1 MNLPMTP
8 DSKKLVARLVD
19 RVMERLETEPKNLAT
34 EIKNAPDFFEAN
46 HNVEQVVALIVQ
58 HVAETSEDQNDVAR
72 FAIEKWLFRHDKS
85 DRPWT
90 NGTVK
95 ETPERRSLIYQLI
108 GLTPEQQ
115 KILDA
120 HFPAFVKIAI
130 EHDPGWIDWWS
141 EERKQTDSYYSA
153 SLLTYLK
160 ERRGWSEA
168 NLAKLDRETDDI
180 IKNVADPLWA
190 APGVNPPRIYGS
202 RGLIVGYVQSGK
214 TTTMNMTI
222 AKAVDHGYKLII
234 VLGGL
239 TDLLRRQTQR
249 RLDKEVVG
257 QEFLK
262 NDPDGI
268 AEPDTNGQG
277 GGYLHDKDWAEF
289 IVHPEPTPG
298 KEPRLIERL
307 TTQQFD
313 FSKPK
318 GGVIFGDAYLTDPR
332 LCKIIVIKKNKSR
345 LKTLVDQLKA
355 IPEDH
360 RRRLST
366 LILDDES
373 DQAAAINLV
382 KPDDEG
388 NQALAGV
395 NEQVVKILQ
404 LLANVQY
411 VGLTATPAAN
421 CFISPKDEWNMYPKD
436 FILVLDRPHG
446 YMGILDF
453 HDIDEAELEPI
464 PADQPQPKKRQHVR
478 DITNPRGHD
487 DEELQNCLRTFLLAG
502 ALKLYRSRN
511 INGYQATR
519 HHTLF
524 YSDSVKVKD
533 QKDARDRVRKMWDES
548 AFQTIAGL
556 QSLEAVYE
564 SDLLVNS
571 PHQKDKNYFPPTF
584 KDLHEDISE
593 ALRRIDEE
601 FDGHEV
607 AITVNG
613 DKTGSDPDFQARSI
627 WKIVIGGMKLSR
639 GYTIEGLTVT
649 YFRRKNKTA
658 SSLMQMG
665 RWFGYRAGYQDLV
678 RLYISRR
685 EEAKPEPIDVYDIFE
700 SVCIDEEDLR
710 RNFKLWYNSV
720 PRVTP
725 KQLRPLIG
733 TCDSRILPAPKNQ
746 MWPVR
751 LVATNFSRYT
761 PDDYTLLP
769 DHLEANFA
777 LWSTTVAGANPK
789 EISIVGNTRVFCT
802 SKIPHADMAK
812 LLKQLRFSNHNFED
826 YSTPTSPQTNRE
838 LFLSF
843 LADEKRCKV
852 KNWYVIIPQLG
863 KKEGKW
869 TNVPGFEEYSRHDRG
884 LRPEVA
890 GKHRRLGQVS
900 NGETR
905 NPVKAVVSFHGPNE
919 PHQLKIE
926 DLTSDM
932 QALADDS
939 LGVVLLYPIA
949 VKEQQHDLPLMGFE
963 IYMCHHPAAL
973 AWGHTSVVDS
983 PDF

>member
-1 MNLPMTP
+1 
-8 DSKKLVARLVD
+8 
-19 RVMERLETEPKNLAT
+19 
-34 EIKNAPDFFEAN
+34 
-46 HNVEQVVALIVQ
+46 
-58 HVAETSEDQNDVAR
+58 
-72 FAIEKWLFRHDKS
+72 
-85 DRPWT
+85 
-90 NGTVK
+90 
-95 ETPERRSLIYQLI
+95 
-108 GLTPEQQ
+108 
-115 KILDA
+115 
-120 HFPAFVKIAI
+120 
-130 EHDPGWIDWWS
+130 
-141 EERKQTDSYYSA
+141 
-153 SLLTYLK
+153 
-160 ERRGWSEA
+160 
-168 NLAKLDRETDDI
+168 
-180 IKNVADPLWA
+180 
-190 APGVNPPRIYGS
+190 VNPPRIYGS
-202 RGLIVGYVQSGK
+202 RGLVVGYVQSGK
-214 TTTMNMTI
+214 TTTMNMPI

-268 AEPDTNGQG
+268 AAPDANGQG
-277 GGYLHDKDWAEF
+277 GGYLYDKDWAEF
-289 IVHPEPTPG
+289 IVHPKPVPG

-307 TTQQFD
+307 TTQRFD
-313 FSKPK
+313 FSKPR

-332 LCKIIVIKKNKSR
+332 LCKIIVIKKNVSR
-345 LKTLVDQLKA
+345 LKTLVGQLKA

-382 KPDDEG
+382 KPDEEG
-388 NQALAGV
+388 NQGLAGV
-395 NEQVVKILQ
+395 NEQVVEVLK

-478 DITNPRGHD
+478 DIRNPRLHD
-487 DEELQNCLRTFLLAG
+487 DEELQRCLDTFLLAG
-502 ALKLYRSRN
+502 ALKVYRSRN
-511 INGYQATR
+511 IEGYRAIK

-524 YSDSVKVKD
+524 YSDSVRVKD
-533 QKDARDRVRKMWDES
+533 QKDARDRVRKMWDAS

-556 QSLEAVYE
+556 ERLEIIYE
-564 SDLLVNS
+564 SDLRANS
-571 PHQKDKNYFPPTF
+571 PHQADHNYYPPTF
-584 KDLHEDISE
+584 KELHNDISE

-613 DKTGSDPDFQARSI
+613 DATGTDPDFQARSI
-627 WKIVIGGMKLSR
+627 WKVVIGGQKLSR

-649 YFRRKNKTA
+649 YFRRKNLQA

-685 EEAKPEPIDVYDIFE
+685 EEAKPDPIDVYDIFE
-700 SVCIDEEDLR
+700 SICIDEETLR
-710 RNFKLWYNSV
+710 RNFKLWYNSI

-733 TCDSRILPAPKNQ
+733 TCDTRILPAPKNQ

-751 LVATNFSRYT
+751 LIANNFSKYT
-761 PDDYTLLP
+761 PDDFTLLP
-769 DHLEANFA
+769 DHLKANFTS
-777 LWSTTVAGANPK
+777 WRNIVAGANPK
-789 EISIVGNTRVFCT
+789 EISLAEPQQAVCT
-802 SKIPHADMAK
+802 STIPHAAMVK
-812 LLKQLRFSNHNFED
+812 HLKQLRFSNHNFED
-826 YSTPTSPQTNRE
+826 SLDSTASQLKRE

-843 LADEKRCKV
+843 IADEKRCTV
-852 KNWYVIIPQLG
+852 KDWHVIVPQLG
-863 KKEGKW
+863 KEKDRW
-869 TNVPGFEEYSRHDRG
+869 TNIPGFEQYSRHERS
-884 LRPEVA
+884 LRPQLAGNHQRIIQIANGVA
-890 GKHRRLGQVS
+890 RD
-900 NGETR
+900 
-905 NPVKAVVSFHGPNE
+905 PVKTLVGFHGPNE
-919 PHQLKIE
+919 APKPKFD

-932 QALADDS
+932 QALAADS
-939 LGVVLLYPIA
+939 LAIVLLYPIA
-949 VKEQQHDLPLMGFE
+949 VKQRQHDLPVMGFE
-963 IYMCHHPAAL
+963 IYMCHHPEAY
-973 AWGHTSVVDS
+973 AWGHPSALET
-983 PDF
+983 